1 MESKIL
7 SCVLKAAAAFVYTTK
22 SRGPDR
28 PRDRNFAPNLRM
40 RKWTL
45 ADEERLDILHQIIA
59 IVIVHFQSDGFR
71 KIQTKDAQNGLSIDH
86 VPAHSQINIIRI
98 TIRNVNK
105 RFNILREAKLNIHCS
120 HKSNPNLSQIASSS
134 HIIKNE
140 YYDCKAKTRINEY
153 LIALH
158 RLIGMHAGI
167 LEPGIFAMP
176 D

>member
-1 MESKIL
+1 
-7 SCVLKAAAAFVYTTK
+7 
-22 SRGPDR
+22 
-28 PRDRNFAPNLRM
+28 M

-105 RFNILREAKLNIHCS
+105 RFNILREA
-120 HKSNPNLSQIASSS
+120 IASSS

-140 YYDCKAKTRINEY
+140 YYDCKAKTHINEY